1 MRGRKGKGNKGDGR
15 GRRGEGMDTRMGRGI
30 GTERGGKG
38 MVEERMRWGR
48 GRVEADGWDCRRRMG
63 KDSG

>member
-1 MRGRKGKGNKGDGR
+1 
-15 GRRGEGMDTRMGRGI
+15 MDTRMGRGI

-38 MVEERMRWGR
+38 MVEERMRWGS